1 MLDLVFQPDPDRDEP
16 VWRQLERRLR
26 EWIAAGRI
34 LPGERLPPSRALA
47 TELEIGRNSVSQ
59 AYQAL
64 IDDGV
69 ASARVGRGTFVAS
82 RPNLRSFR
90 PAAADEV
97 EGIAGFAWEALMSR
111 ADRRA
116 WPPPRPATTR
126 PDVPIRFDYRG
137 GRVDAEALP
146 VAELKRAWGRAVGER
161 MSELANVDDARGW
174 GPLREEISLS
184 LVSRGIACEPED
196 VLVVSGAQQALDL
209 VARTLIDPGDVVAIE
224 NPGYFGAAWAFK
236 RAGAE
241 LLPIEVD
248 ERGLRTDALA
258 RALRSTRAKLV
269 YTTPSAQV
277 PTGVTLD
284 AARREMLL
292 ELSDRHHVPV
302 LEDDYDSELRFA
314 GPPLPALKTRD
325 PAGRVIYVGTFS
337 KALFP
342 GLRVGYVVA
351 APALLKHMAAARYFA
366 DMGGDVVS
374 QVVVADLLSSGALE
388 KHVRRVRRLH
398 AARRAAL
405 LDALERCMPEGVL
418 WTRPAAGR
426 LVWLTLPEDVDPE
439 ALAAEAARAGIAC
452 GRGETCTLDD
462 SGRRSLIL
470 SFVNESTDA
479 LGEGVAELADMI
491 SKLRRAQTS
500 ARAGEG
506 R

>member
-1 MLDLVFQPDPDRDEP
+1 MSVSAKPRLAVYKFASCDGCQLSLLDCEDELLAVAGEVEIANFPEASRAVMDGPYDLTLVEGSVTTPHDAERIQEVRRQSRFLVTIGACATAGGIQALRNFRDVKAFARLVYARPDYIETLETSTAIAEHVCVDFELRGCPIDK
-16 VWRQLERRLR
+16 RQL
-26 EWIAAGRI
+26 
-34 LPGERLPPSRALA
+34 
-47 TELEIGRNSVSQ
+47 LEVITSF
-59 AYQAL
+59 L
-64 IDDGV
+64 HDK
-69 ASARVGRGTFVAS
+69 
-82 RPNLRSFR
+82 RPNIPDHSVCVDCKK
-90 PAAADEV
+90 A
-97 EGIAGFAWEALMSR
+97 GIVCL
-111 ADRRA
+111 
-116 WPPPRPATTR
+116 T
-126 PDVPIRFDYRG
+126 
-137 GRVDAEALP
+137 
-146 VAELKRAWGRAVGER
+146 
-161 MSELANVDDARGW
+161 
-174 GPLREEISLS
+174 
-184 LVSRGIACEPED
+184 VSRGIACEPED

-248 ERGLRTDALA
+248 DRGLRTDALA

-374 QVVVADLLSSGALE
+374 QVVVADLLASGALE

-405 LDALERCMPEGVL
+405 LDALGRCMPEGVV

-426 LVWLTLPEDVDPE
+426 LVWLTLPDDVDPE